1 MSARRSQAENK
12 GEDKGEDKGI
22 KRIKKKSEF
31 KG

>member
-1 MSARRSQAENK
+1 MSARRSQAEN
-12 GEDKGEDKGI
+12 KGEDKGI